1 MSLRNRAR
9 SLQKKT
15 GLSYQRAL
23 AKLRALGEKPAR
35 LADQT
40 GWPLDVCDRFLVDG
54 HAPIDVIEVPE
65 VRTLREQ
72 CEAVCEKLRVTANAR
87 AVVLAAKSG
96 AILVQVGAFEVGAI
110 WGATVRDRK
119 RGEVWEMGDDLVFY
133 SADVR
138 GATLVVVFER
148 DKSSLGL
155 VKLRTRHAVEELERL
170 FAIYESPTGVPP
182 PSGPRGPGGLPAE
195 VRVARDPL
203 DPPKPKKK
211 KR

>member
-96 AILVQVGAFEVGAI
+96 AILVQVGAFEVDNELADRLVAVTRLAGHHAGEDQVQGRRHLGVDRAGGGKFAAFLTLHDLDVVGAGERNLAGDEVVQG
-110 WGATVRDRK
+110 GAQGV
-119 RGEVWEMGDDLVFY
+119 GVAAAVGV
-133 SADVR
+133 
-138 GATLVVVFER
+138 
-148 DKSSLGL
+148 LG
-155 VKLRTRHAVEELERL
+155 
-170 FAIYESPTGVPP
+170 G
-182 PSGPRGPGGLPAE
+182 
-195 VRVARDPL
+195 
-203 DPPKPKKK
+203 
-211 KR
+211 